1 MIVRWSYQLNREKE
15 RVSKKERE
23 RLGEGEGKDD
33 EEGRRWRLAVTGED
47 TKRETG
53 RPK

>member
-1 MIVRWSYQLNREKE
+1 MVVPIEQR
-15 RVSKKERE
+15 ERE
-23 RLGEGEGKDD
+23 SFRERERKRLGEGEGKDD
-33 EEGRRWRLAVTGED
+33 EGGRRWRLAVTGED